1 MKLFLKKLVL
11 VLMATFVA
19 GFWQMYF
26 SERPELAI
34 DPATLA
40 GDGSLINYC
49 EMPILNSQGKLAMDI
64 PKGNTPG
71 CAYDHFPLPV
81 LSCLLYTSPSPRDR
95 TRSRMPSS
103 A

>member
-11 VLMATFVA
+11 VFMATFVA

-49 EMPILNSQGKLAMDI
+49 EMPILNSPVSYTHL
-64 PKGNTPG
+64 T
-71 CAYDHFPLPV
+71 LPTILRV
-81 LSCLLYTSPSPRDR
+81 
-95 TRSRMPSS
+95 
-103 A
+103 